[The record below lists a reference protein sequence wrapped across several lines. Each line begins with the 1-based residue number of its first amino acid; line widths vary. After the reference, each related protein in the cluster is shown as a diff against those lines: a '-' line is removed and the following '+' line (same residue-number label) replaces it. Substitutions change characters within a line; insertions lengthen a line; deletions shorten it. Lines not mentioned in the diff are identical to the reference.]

1 MIQPPSKDIIEL
13 LLEEEIIE
21 RGFVG
26 SDAINIPET
35 FVTAIDVGGTS
46 NPRWLRDNSRIH
58 IRVKSQA
65 NQYME
70 GWEVTQAIKEFL
82 LGKSP
87 LKIGEVYY
95 IRFVISSDVY
105 LVSYD
110 QNNRPIFALEI
121 VVTREYD
128 EPLGN
133 RDSIR

>member
-13 LLEEEIIE
+13 MLQENVIE

-26 SDAINIPET
+26 SDAIAIPET

-70 GWEVTQAIKEFL
+70 GWEVTQKIKEFL
-82 LGKSP
+82 LGKKP
-87 LKIGEVYY
+87 LKIGDVYY

-121 VVTREYD
+121 VVTREYA

>member
-58 IRVKSQA
+58 IRVKAQA

>member
-13 LLEEEIIE
+13 LLEEDVIE

-58 IRVKSQA
+58 IRVKAQT

-82 LGKSP
+82 LGKEP

-105 LVSYD
+105 FVSYD
-110 QNNRPIFALEI
+110 KNNRPIFALEI